1 MLAGTCKIYICVY
14 ICTYSI
20 VVTVGVIDNDNRK
33 MKILDSAVKT
43 DRTLKTFVL
52 AVTVE
57 LLKITKKLF
66 GGNET

>member
-1 MLAGTCKIYICVY
+1 MLAVTCKIYICVY

-20 VVTVGVIDNDNRK
+20 VVTVGVIDNRK
-33 MKILDSAVKT
+33 VKILDSAVKT